1 LFVGAASS
9 NLPVPTIDFMAIE
22 QAVILAGGLGT
33 RMRPMTE
40 QVPKPMLPVNGKPFL
55 YHQLRLVESRGFR
68 RVLLLVGYLGEQIE
82 RYFDSEAGALLEVGI
97 SYSYESSPLGTGGA
111 LRNAAA
117 KLDAAFVVLN
127 GDTYLDVEYAKF
139 CADFERSDCA
149 GMTVAYKQNDDA
161 AGLKLK
167 NNLAVREDGLVTR
180 YSKQD
185 PAGCTHVDAGAT
197 AFRKSVLSAIPD
209 GPKCS
214 LEEEIFPALIAEE
227 QLKAWATDTRFI
239 DMGSPTGLAA
249 LQEKLR

>member
-1 LFVGAASS
+1 
-9 NLPVPTIDFMAIE
+9 MAIE

-55 YHQLRLVESRGFR
+55 YHQLRLLEARGFR

-82 RYFDSEAGALLEVGI
+82 NYFDSEAAAELQVAM

-127 GDTYLDVEYAKF
+127 GDTYLDVDYRKL
-139 CADFERSDCA
+139 CADFERSGCE
-149 GMTVAYKQNDDA
+149 GMTVAYKQNDHVATGEKSA
-161 AGLKLK
+161 AAKLK

-185 PAGCTHVDAGAT
+185 AAGCTHVDAGAT
-197 AFRKSVLSAIPD
+197 AFRKSVLSAIPE
-209 GPKCS
+209 GRKSS
-214 LEEEIFPALIAEE
+214 LE
-227 QLKAWATDTRFI
+227 
-239 DMGSPTGLAA
+239 
-249 LQEKLR
+249 